1 MAPSGATPPLKIG
14 YEHNTVNLLLRFA
27 RQHADGSWDAS
38 GLLSRECF
46 EAWVASKRGEPKKA
60 ELNFKE
66 AVLGMLRGKSCS
78 KTTLPVEMQEA
89 LLGEVRQ
96 KRVWPCF
103 AGRVD
108 EEGNP
113 VTIGATGFRG
123 KAEFQANSEAA
134 LARKRLLSPSASF
147 KMPAVKRA
155 RGYSGDSGGD
165 GSRLA
170 SPSVESSSV
179 TDCASF
185 GDSASLTPAACE
197 ASCEAAC
204 EAATFAP
211 DVAEARGDYSQL
223 SSRSNNA
230 QRETP
235 SDDLASD
242 SGPSET
248 SSYAASSYAA
258 SSCGASS
265 DATSSDATSTCA
277 PVSLFDEER
286 WSDVHA
292 PQQPSYA
299 TDQSHVLPR
308 KTSSCNWTIT
318 LGRQHTGDE
327 ERQSQPGL
335 AGEERQSQPGLAGL
349 DPLLML
355 DLLL

>member
-1 MAPSGATPPLKIG
+1 MAPAGATPPLKIG

-46 EAWVASKRGEPKKA
+46 EAWVASKRGEPKKV

-103 AGRVD
+103 AGRAD

-134 LARKRLLSPSASF
+134 LARKRLLSASASF

-155 RGYSGDSGGD
+155 RGDSSGD

-170 SPSVESSSV
+170 SASVDSSSV
-179 TDCASF
+179 TDSASF

-197 ASCEAAC
+197 AAC
-204 EAATFAP
+204 EAAYEAASFAP
-211 DVAEARGDYSQL
+211 DAAEARGDYSQL
-223 SSRSNNA
+223 SSRGNNA

-235 SDDLASD
+235 SDDLASE

-258 SSCGASS
+258 SSCGTSS
-265 DATSSDATSTCA
+265 DASSSDATSTCA
-277 PVSLFDEER
+277 PVSLFDEES

-299 TDQSHVLPR
+299 TDQLHVLPR

-318 LGRQHTGDE
+318 CGRQHTGDE
-327 ERQSQPGL
+327 ERQPQP
-335 AGEERQSQPGLAGL
+335 GL